1 METGAALTGARM
13 AGRAGRSLRHVSRA
27 AANRSQPVK
36 TRARN
41 DRAAHISNRQSK
53 ILEFAVTGRKQTTA
67 PHSDR
72 QYFRVVRAT
81 NRAFGVPS
89 AKLRARRRDSNR
101 NKTAFK
107 NVANSFNAS
116 EKRFSNRNTNP
127 RSTGALTRIQKRP
140 PFPNFGKD
148 GAPRKST
155 AVAGSVDGSATR
167 RSARV
172 AAVRGR
178 GRSASGRRFS
188 FRSCVELFNDVG
200 KFNVAHDDLW
210 TLARFCFL
218 SPFYLQKSFCT
229 GDETLWHLSCTTPLW
244 IVACVREFR
253 DREAQKWHQR
263 IGYRK
268 ILLRK
273 RVPRSSGPQLRLRY
287 RMNPQ
292 LSVPKPRKKPRQRM
306 DGRKRKWPRMRLRSS
321 CGPPAGRVVANIG
334 RSCRRYER
342 RAQPSCGGS
351 TTSSAPTDPIH
362 EIRLDNGGCRDLK
375 CDGWRSRKFIRD
387 VNDAPEGRRYASVR
401 RRRTSG

>member
-1 METGAALTGARM
+1 MQTGAALTGARM
-13 AGRAGRSLRHVSRA
+13 AGRAGRSLGHVSRA
-27 AANRSQPVK
+27 AANRSQPVE

-41 DRAAHISNRQSK
+41 DRAARISNRQSK

-67 PHSDR
+67 PHSNR

-81 NRAFGVPS
+81 NPAFGVPI
-89 AKLRARRRDSNR
+89 AKPRARRRNSNR

-107 NVANSFNAS
+107 NVANSLNAN

-127 RSTGALTRIQKRP
+127 LSTGALTRIQERP

-148 GAPRKST
+148 GAPRKSTAVAGLVAAVLRTAGAALCGGATISGLGFMCGGHGMPCPYHGKVNCETQRRPPFPNCGKDGVPRKST

-200 KFNVAHDDLW
+200 KFNLAHDDLW
-210 TLARFCFL
+210 YLARFCFL

-229 GDETLWHLSCTTPLW
+229 ADETLWHLSCTTSLW

-292 LSVPKPRKKPRQRM
+292 LSVPKPRKIPRQRM
-306 DGRKRKWPRMRLRSS
+306 DGRKR
-321 CGPPAGRVVANIG
+321 
-334 RSCRRYER
+334 
-342 RAQPSCGGS
+342 
-351 TTSSAPTDPIH
+351 
-362 EIRLDNGGCRDLK
+362 
-375 CDGWRSRKFIRD
+375 
-387 VNDAPEGRRYASVR
+387 
-401 RRRTSG
+401 